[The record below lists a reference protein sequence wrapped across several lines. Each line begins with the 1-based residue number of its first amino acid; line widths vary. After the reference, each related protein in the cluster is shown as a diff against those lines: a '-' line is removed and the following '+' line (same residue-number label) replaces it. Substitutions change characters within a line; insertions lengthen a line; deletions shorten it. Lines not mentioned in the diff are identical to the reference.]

1 MKKQTRKKILLA
13 VDGSDSSLD
22 AVRYVSKIHPF
33 QKTDVVLFNVLSKIP
48 ESYWDLEKEPG
59 LKYRIREVR
68 AMEKQEEKNTRE
80 FMGKASKV
88 LWRSGFPKDS
98 VKVNIHERKKGIARD
113 IINESELGYS
123 CVVVGRKG
131 MSALK
136 DMVLGSV
143 PAKLIEKLSFIP
155 LTVVG
160 KNPRPGSALLALDG
174 SENSMRIVGYVEN
187 ALGGPDFK
195 VTLIHVIRSKDTEYL
210 EKVEKSIRGVFD
222 EAKTR
227 LIKSG
232 FESSQITTKII
243 TGAHSRAGAIIK
255 EAKEGGYGTIIVGR
269 RGLSKVQ
276 EFFMG
281 RVSSKVIQLAKGHA
295 VWVVS

>member
-1 MKKQTRKKILLA
+1 M
-13 VDGSDSSLD
+13 
-22 AVRYVSKIHPF
+22 
-33 QKTDVVLFNVLSKIP
+33 VLFNVFSKIP

-59 LKYRIREVR
+59 LKYRIRKVR
-68 AMEKQEEKNTRE
+68 ALEKQEEKDIRE
-80 FMGKASKV
+80 FMEKAGKV
-88 LWRSGFPKDS
+88 LWRGGFPKDS
-98 VKVNIHERKKGIARD
+98 VKVNIHEREKGIARD
-113 IINESELGYS
+113 IVKESELGFS

-143 PAKLIEKLSFIP
+143 PTKVIEKSSFIP
-155 LTVVG
+155 LVVVG
-160 KNPRPGSALLALDG
+160 KNPRSGSALLALDG
-174 SENSMRIVGYVEN
+174 SENSMRIVDYVEN
-187 ALGGPDFK
+187 ALSGPDFK
-195 VTLIHVIRSKDTEYL
+195 LTLIHVIRSKGTEYL
-210 EKVEKSIRGVFD
+210 EGVEKDMKGVFD

-243 TGAHSRAGAIIK
+243 TGAHSRAGAIIE
-255 EAKEGGYGTIIVGR
+255 EAKEGGYGTIVIGR